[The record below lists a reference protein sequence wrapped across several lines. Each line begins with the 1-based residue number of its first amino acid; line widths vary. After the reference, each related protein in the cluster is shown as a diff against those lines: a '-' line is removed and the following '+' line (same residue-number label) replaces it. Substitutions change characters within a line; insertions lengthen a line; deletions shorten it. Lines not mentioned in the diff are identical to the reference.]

1 MVGGQAVMEG
11 VMMRVPGAYATA
23 VRDPNGNIQTNRHNF
38 ISLSDKYPILK
49 KPLLRGIIGLFES
62 LKIGFALETSDGE
75 KNAKKKL
82 DSKSLD
88 YIILNY
94 ANEENAGFDSNTNHL
109 FLYSKEGLKKEF
121 ILDTKYRLSLNLI
134 KTIIKNE
141 KNK

>member
-1 MVGGQAVMEG
+1 M
-11 VMMRVPGAYATA
+11 
-23 VRDPNGNIQTNRHNF
+23 DHNNPSAEWDF
-38 ISLSDKYPILK
+38 S
-49 KPLLRGIIGLFES
+49 
-62 LKIGFALETSDGE
+62 E
-75 KNAKKKL
+75 KL
-82 DSKSLD
+82 SLD

-121 ILDTKYRLSLNLI
+121 ILDTKYRLSLDLI